1 MEQKMMR
8 LMKNMTNAELLDK
21 IEYEGAEYFFLD
33 YISLDSI
40 KNETLRDSV
49 EELRMAW
56 EDILAF
62 ISDLEELERSI
73 DDKD

>member
-21 IEYEGAEYFFLD
+21 IEYEGTEYFFLD

-40 KNETLRDSV
+40 KNETLRDAV

-56 EDILAF
+56 GDILAF

>member
-1 MEQKMMR
+1 MR
-8 LMKNMTNAELLDK
+8 DLIKNMTNEELLDK
-21 IEYEGAEYFFLD
+21 IEHEGAEYFFLD

-40 KNETLRDSV
+40 KDETLRVSV

-56 EDILAF
+56 EDILA
-62 ISDLEELERSI
+62 IIGDLEMERLI

>member
-40 KNETLRDSV
+40 KNETLRDAV

-56 EDILAF
+56 GDILTF
-62 ISDLEELERSI
+62 IGDLEELERSI